1 MGLIS
6 KNTRWIFILPS
17 AKSVK
22 TEERHIQDIAFGI
35 KCLLKKGID
44 FSNIDIFIDNNI
56 QTVTEYCFTLFA
68 VPIPE
73 IIYETSQLESVLKN
87 NKKHNAVVFVTGHGS
102 PQGMFYDIPIKPYS
116 FYDIFQTAPNLKR
129 TIFYFGQ
136 CYAGIFNYMPLSN
149 HLNHSEK
156 LKNNM
161 VAVGATGL
169 FTSYSHLTRLSEKIA
184 WTGNLFLVNVF
195 KWILQQDDVDGDSK
209 YSVMDSFK
217 YASIKTNEAILEMK
231 KENTLLS
238 MIGIEELLDK
248 IKKQE
253 SSLASEIEMETIDNK
268 LSIMNAVQE
277 PWILNA
283 QVAMNT
289 EF

>member
-6 KNTRWIFILPS
+6 KNTRWMFILPS

-44 FSNIDIFIDNNI
+44 FSNIDVFIDNNVKF
-56 QTVTEYCFTLFA
+56 VTEYCFSSFS
-68 VPIPE
+68 VPMPE
-73 IIYETSQLESVLKN
+73 TIYETSQLKTVLN
-87 NKKHNAVVFVTGHGS
+87 QNKKHNAVVFVTGHGL
-102 PQGMFYDIPIKPYS
+102 PQGMFYDVPIKPYS
-116 FYDIFQTAPNLKR
+116 FYDVFQTAPNLKR
-129 TIFYFGQ
+129 TVFYFGQ
-136 CYAGIFNYMPLSN
+136 CYAGIFNYMPLST
-149 HLNHSEK
+149 HLNHTEK

-169 FTSYSHLTRLSEKIA
+169 FPSYSHLTEISQDVS

-195 KWILQQDDVDGDSK
+195 RWILQNDDIDGDK
-209 YSVMDSFK
+209 KFSVMDSFK

-231 KENTLLS
+231 KENTFLS
-238 MIGIEELLDK
+238 MVKIEELFEK
-248 IKKQE
+248 IKTQKA
-253 SSLASEIEMETIDNK
+253 SLATEIEIETIDNQ
-268 LSIMNAVQE
+268 LSVMNAVQE

-283 QVAMNT
+283 QIAMNT